1 MNNRIKKLLYIA
13 GGVSL
18 LGMSAIA
25 TASQISFNGVPII
38 GSNGAPV
45 VQIVVGNNAKISDG
59 IVAANIAAIIG
70 QLSFA
75 QKQVSLT
82 YNVSLPSIVQNVVPK
97 VTVSNVSVY
106 LGESGVTGTSS
117 SSVLFNTVIGS
128 IINQAVLQNP
138 GSAIYTKSLQTN
150 DAYTFPETSNINSV
164 PQQSPYTFIGVP
176 INQSVSAGYNGGGA
190 SFSRFSAY
198 SNGNTYDNILNVN
211 MPGLLS
217 NSGPTSETESLWL
230 TGITAFN
237 QHDNALE
244 LEDGNMAYKVTF
256 GNPINILTNG
266 QTTHEK
272 FSFLGNDYITYNFTP
287 PTGTVQSGQ
296 VINGGSIS
304 LAQAVLPSQIIYVGE
319 PVNITGTN
327 MAIELGDLSYVNS
340 NGISNADIE
349 ILVNGQVVNQSSVTP
364 GTIQK
369 FTANGQSIY
378 VYVQSTF
385 PGLYASE
392 KWARVEAFANIFNVT
407 SGRQFG
413 NYTNDDVELLWTTN
427 STTSGSPNELQ
438 GIVLYGNSQAD
449 VNLKQGQYL
458 SFPSVDP
465 KWKVYFEGQTLAPQ
479 SYDNLLITTGEQNFV
494 SYQNLAGN
502 SNNYG
507 VNDSVIKEPANLFT
521 VSSSIPNAF
530 SFSGQKSSSVTYNL
544 DSYVMSVNGNSMTP
558 GILPANANSIEVT
571 VTDKPVPSLVSPNNP
586 LEIQIN
592 GYTTSNTQYQTT
604 VTFNYLSGSNST
616 IIPGVVLN
624 NVTDITAYLSNGEA
638 YPYPGVTVNVYDYN
652 GISAGNSLAT
662 LSYAGPEIMY
672 QQSDKNYYS
681 LYNPSVISY
690 QQPDQPQINFTLT
703 PLTPSGSGRHQYFTY
718 QISEY
723 PIPYSTSYTDNII
736 IGITNATSLSASPF
750 YELNM
755 TNGSQNITYVSSSG
769 NQFNVKPGFITERGS
784 IIQTIAPTQV
794 SISLAKNVDE
804 LMFAVTPYSQSVS
817 TSYSKYGPYGI
828 GEATNIPNVTIAN
841 VTYKIN
847 VEPVN
852 TSTSSNSVSSIT
864 KTIEYNTTV
873 PYISTDIATN
883 PLVVLASNANMNK
896 PLIVIGSG
904 YVNSVAQQI
913 EAQNN
918 FTIGPTENN
927 VTVKAFGNKILIAG
941 YTANQ
946 TVEAGNMFI
955 EDLLTQASSS

>member
-1 MNNRIKKLLYIA
+1 
-13 GGVSL
+13 
-18 LGMSAIA
+18 
-25 TASQISFNGVPII
+25 
-38 GSNGAPV
+38 
-45 VQIVVGNNAKISDG
+45 
-59 IVAANIAAIIG
+59 
-70 QLSFA
+70 
-75 QKQVSLT
+75 
-82 YNVSLPSIVQNVVPK
+82 
-97 VTVSNVSVY
+97 
-106 LGESGVTGTSS
+106 
-117 SSVLFNTVIGS
+117 
-128 IINQAVLQNP
+128 
-138 GSAIYTKSLQTN
+138 
-150 DAYTFPETSNINSV
+150 
-164 PQQSPYTFIGVP
+164 
-176 INQSVSAGYNGGGA
+176 
-190 SFSRFSAY
+190 
-198 SNGNTYDNILNVN
+198 
-211 MPGLLS
+211 
-217 NSGPTSETESLWL
+217 
-230 TGITAFN
+230 
-237 QHDNALE
+237 
-244 LEDGNMAYKVTF
+244 
-256 GNPINILTNG
+256 
-266 QTTHEK
+266 
-272 FSFLGNDYITYNFTP
+272 
-287 PTGTVQSGQ
+287 
-296 VINGGSIS
+296 
-304 LAQAVLPSQIIYVGE
+304 
-319 PVNITGTN
+319 
-327 MAIELGDLSYVNS
+327 
-340 NGISNADIE
+340 
-349 ILVNGQVVNQSSVTP
+349 VNQSSVTP

-369 FTANGQSIY
+369 FTADGQSIY

-544 DSYVMSVNGNSMTP
+544 DSYLMSVNGNSMTP

-571 VTDKPVPSLVSPNNP
+571 VTDKPVPSLVTPNNP

-672 QQSDKNYYS
+672 QQSGKNYYF

-690 QQPDQPQINFTLT
+690 QQPNQPQMNFTLT
-703 PLTPSGSGRHQYFTY
+703 ALTPSGTGRHQYFTY

-755 TNGSQNITYVSSSG
+755 TNGSENITYVSSSG
-769 NQFNVKPGFITERGS
+769 NQFNVKPGFTTERGS

-804 LMFAVTPYSQSVS
+804 LMFAVTSHSQSVS

-873 PYISTDIATN
+873 PYISTDITTN
-883 PLVVLASNANMNK
+883 PLVVFASNANMNK

>member
-1 MNNRIKKLLYIA
+1 MNNKVKKLLYIA
-13 GGVSL
+13 GGVTL
-18 LGMSAIA
+18 LGVSAIA

-82 YNVSLPSIVQNVVPK
+82 YNVSLPAIVQNVAPK

-106 LGESGVTGTSS
+106 LGESGITGTSS

-138 GSAIYTKSLQTN
+138 GSAIYTKSLQTSN
-150 DAYTFPETSNINSV
+150 SYTFPESSNINSV

-176 INQSVSAGYNGGGA
+176 INQSVSAGYNGGGV

-198 SNGNTYDNILNVN
+198 SNGNTYDNILNIN

-244 LEDGNMAYKVTF
+244 LENGNMAYKVTF

-272 FSFLGNDYITYNFTP
+272 FSFLGNDYITYNFTS

-304 LAQAVLPSQIIYVGE
+304 LAKAVLPSQIIYVGE
-319 PVNITGTN
+319 SVNITGTN

-349 ILVNGQVVNQSSVTP
+349 MLVNGQVVNQSSVTP

-392 KWARVEAFANIFNVT
+392 KWARVEAFANIFNIT

-458 SFPSVDP
+458 SFPSVNP

-521 VSSSIPNAF
+521 VSSLIPNAF

-544 DSYVMSVNGNSMTP
+544 DSYAMAVNGNSMTP

-571 VTDKPVPSLVSPNNP
+571 ITDRTIPSLVTPNNP

-604 VTFNYLSGSNST
+604 VTFNYLSSSNST

-624 NVTDITAYLSNGEA
+624 NVTDITAYLSNGDA
-638 YPYPGVTVNVYDYN
+638 YPYPGVTVNVYNYN
-652 GISAGNSLAT
+652 GVSAGNSLAT

-672 QQSDKNYYS
+672 QQSGKNYYS
-681 LYNPSVISY
+681 LYNPGVISY
-690 QQPDQPQINFTLT
+690 QQPNQPQMNFTLT
-703 PLTPSGSGRHQYFTY
+703 PLTPSGTGRHQYFTY

-736 IGITNATSLSASPF
+736 IGITNSTSLSASPF

-755 TNGSQNITYVSSSG
+755 TNGAQNITYVSSSG
-769 NQFNVKPGFITERGS
+769 NQFNVKPGFTTERGS

-794 SISLAKNVDE
+794 SLSLAKNVDE

-852 TSTSSNSVSSIT
+852 ISTSSNSVSSIT

-873 PYISTDIATN
+873 PYISTDITTN
-883 PLVVLASNANMNK
+883 PLVILASNANVNK

-918 FTIGPTENN
+918 FAIGPTENN

-955 EDLLTQASSS
+955 EDLLTQASS